1 MALTFDDDQAAAL
14 VDALGLPDDTTD
26 VQLVLDTATD
36 LAAQVAAGVDPEK
49 ASTVAAAA
57 KRAGLEVVDTE
68 TLATLRHDAQEG
80 RKIAAAAAQQ
90 KVEASVDDA
99 IAKGKIT
106 PARRK
111 HWLTL
116 IAADPGMAEVLA
128 SVPNETAVPL
138 TEIGHSV
145 EASAEDLAEAGRW
158 FY

>member
-1 MALTFDDDQAAAL
+1 MALTFDDDQAAPL
-14 VDALGLPDDTTD
+14 LESLGLPADATD
-26 VQLVLDTATD
+26 VDLILDTAKD
-36 LAAQVAAGVDPEK
+36 LAAQAAGLNPEK
-49 ASTVAAAA
+49 PSTVAAAA
-57 KRAGLEVVDTE
+57 KRAGLEVIDTE

-99 IAKGKIT
+99 ITKGKIT

-111 HWLTL
+111 HWVTL

-128 SVPNETAVPL
+128 SVPNETAIPL

-145 EASAEDLAEAGRW
+145 EASTEDLAEAGRW